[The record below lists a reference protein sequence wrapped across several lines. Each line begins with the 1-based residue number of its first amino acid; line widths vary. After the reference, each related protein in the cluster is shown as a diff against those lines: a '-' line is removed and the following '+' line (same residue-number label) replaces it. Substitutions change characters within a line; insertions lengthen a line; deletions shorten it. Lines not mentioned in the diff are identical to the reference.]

1 MKRFFLAVVIL
12 LVAVTL
18 PTVFFTDDGRAVE
31 RIVEILERAQE
42 EVVLV
47 SYSLDEQEVIDCLN
61 RLCIKG
67 LSVSV
72 VIDNSTVSRTFAKSP
87 QFKVM
92 TDTTAAL
99 VHSKFIVVD
108 SQIVVFGTG
117 NFTEGSLREDSNSF
131 IMIESESLAS
141 LFLDYYK
148 AILTG
153 DSRGVTSVGNMTL
166 FLCPSEEARK
176 RVIKE
181 LMSAKEEIRFA
192 MFAFT
197 DPKILAALKFCASKG
212 VRVFGMVDSW
222 NEDSPLKDYLTTGME
237 VSRGVSITIHDKTF
251 VIDRNIVITGS
262 ANASLSGWGKN
273 REIVVII
280 ESRDVANQFISHF
293 EYVREVSK

>member
-1 MKRFFLAVVIL
+1 
-12 LVAVTL
+12 
-18 PTVFFTDDGRAVE
+18 
-31 RIVEILERAQE
+31 
-42 EVVLV
+42 
-47 SYSLDEQEVIDCLN
+47 
-61 RLCIKG
+61 
-67 LSVSV
+67 
-72 VIDNSTVSRTFAKSP
+72 
-87 QFKVM
+87 
-92 TDTTAAL
+92 
-99 VHSKFIVVD
+99 
-108 SQIVVFGTG
+108 VVFGTG

-131 IMIESESLAS
+131 IMIESESLAL

-153 DSRGVTSVGNMTL
+153 DSRGVTSIGNMTL

-237 VSRGVSITIHDKTF
+237 VSRGLSITIHDKTF
-251 VIDRNIVITGS
+251 VIDRNIVITDRPTHHLGM
-262 ANASLSGWGKN
+262 GKN

>member
-61 RLCIKG
+61 RLYIKG
-67 LSVSV
+67 LNVSV

-131 IMIESESLAS
+131 IMIESESLAL

-197 DPKILAALKFCASKG
+197 DPKILAALK
-212 VRVFGMVDSW
+212 
-222 NEDSPLKDYLTTGME
+222 
-237 VSRGVSITIHDKTF
+237 
-251 VIDRNIVITGS
+251 
-262 ANASLSGWGKN
+262 
-273 REIVVII
+273 
-280 ESRDVANQFISHF
+280 
-293 EYVREVSK
+293 